1 MQNKI
6 FPNMGWRGEAFTRDA
21 LTAYCAANPR
31 EAAKALMKAVA
42 VLEPVQKIIEALE
55 LAESMPGFSYEY
67 VQHEPREIKRTPL
80 QVDACLVR
88 DLRTVVEKAAND

>member
-6 FPNMGWRGEAFTRDA
+6 FPTMGWRGEAFTRDA

-31 EAAKALMKAVA
+31 EAATMLMKAVA
-42 VLEPVQKIIEALE
+42 VLEPAQKIIGALE

-67 VQHEPREIKRTPL
+67 VQYEPRELKSTPL
-80 QVDACLVR
+80 RVDAHLVR
-88 DLRTVVEKAAND
+88 DLRTAIEKATND